1 MKNVHELLT
10 KIADITREIETDYP
24 EVYKYLN
31 ENPMTIPNM
40 EHPSVDETELK
51 EYLASL
57 ETLLEK
63 YKKDQ

>member
-1 MKNVHELLT
+1 MDTVQELLT
-10 KIADITREIETDYP
+10 KISNITRDIETNYP
-24 EVYKYLN
+24 DVYKYLN

-40 EHPSVDETELK
+40 EHPSVSETELK

-63 YKKDQ
+63 YRKDH

>member
-10 KIADITREIETDYP
+10 KIADITRDIETNYP

-31 ENPMTIPNM
+31 EDPMTIPNM
-40 EHPSVDETELK
+40 EHPSVDETELR

-57 ETLLEK
+57 EMLLEK
-63 YKKDQ
+63 YKKDH

>member
-1 MKNVHELLT
+1 MDTVQELLT
-10 KIADITREIETDYP
+10 KISNITRDIETNYP
-24 EVYKYLN
+24 DVYKYLN

-40 EHPSVDETELK
+40 EHPSISETELK

-63 YKKDQ
+63 YRKDH